1 MSQDRNLSGCQVF
14 RASDLPSDWSCVQ
27 LGDRIELAYG
37 KALTGSNRKP
47 GNIAVYG
54 SNGQVGVHNS
64 ALVGNAGILVGRKG
78 SIGAVHYAPSPFW
91 AIDTVY
97 YVIQKAEDDLRFVY
111 WLLDYLK
118 LARLNAATGVPG
130 LSRRD
135 VYAIRGAFPRLDE
148 QEAIA
153 RILDTVKSS
162 MAWMGTACDRARGL
176 RSALLQQLIVKGTRG
191 EPQKKTVIG
200 EIPKSWSVL
209 AVSNVVHSLQYG
221 LSVPM
226 AAKGEL
232 PILRMGN
239 IQDGGVSLSDI
250 KYVNLPSK
258 LVAPYLI
265 KRGTYCSTEQTLKN
279 GSEKSEFIAMTVTLF
294 SLHI

>member
-153 RILDTVKSS
+153 RILDTVEVKH
-162 MAWMGTACDRARGL
+162 GLDGHGL
-176 RSALLQQLIVKGTRG
+176 RSRTRSQISPSPTVDRKGY
-191 EPQKKTVIG
+191 
-200 EIPKSWSVL
+200 SWR
-209 AVSNVVHSLQYG
+209 
-221 LSVPM
+221 
-226 AAKGEL
+226 AAKENCH
-232 PILRMGN
+232 RR
-239 IQDGGVSLSDI
+239 DS
-250 KYVNLPSK
+250 
-258 LVAPYLI
+258 
-265 KRGTYCSTEQTLKN
+265 
-279 GSEKSEFIAMTVTLF
+279 
-294 SLHI
+294 